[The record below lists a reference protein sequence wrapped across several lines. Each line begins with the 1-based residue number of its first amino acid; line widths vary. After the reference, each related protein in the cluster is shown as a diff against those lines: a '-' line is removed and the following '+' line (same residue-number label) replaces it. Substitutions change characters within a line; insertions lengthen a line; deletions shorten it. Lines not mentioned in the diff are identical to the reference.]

1 MAANADLG
9 AGRESFYKH
18 EWAAALAQLSSAD
31 RESALGPDDLERLA
45 VAAYLLG
52 MDTDSAQARARAF
65 HLLED
70 RGEAQRAARCAFW
83 LAFELMNADEMARA
97 GGWLARAG
105 RLLENCEPGCAESG

>member
-70 RGEAQRAARCAFW
+70 RGEAPD
-83 LAFELMNADEMARA
+83 LATVTS
-97 GGWLARAG
+97 
-105 RLLENCEPGCAESG
+105 RLPLKKSSASVE